1 MTAYGP
7 QRVLAASAQGRI
19 AAQARIS
26 FAVALLAAGAVLWA
40 VLPVATGR
48 AGTRPLVVLAVAS
61 AVPTVVQ
68 LVVAQIAATTDAVP
82 GLDTDVFSSPL
93 SRAIRQTVASALA
106 LPWPQVLIVA
116 ALALEALHP
125 ARPWHTAVLGA
136 VLLAFLLTV
145 HLAETGDRPSVLRPH
160 VPLIAAGLG
169 LVALSAGATFLPA
182 GGSGWLAAIAAVAAL
197 ITAGLALPL

>member
-7 QRVLAASAQGRI
+7 QRTLAASAPRGI
-19 AAQARIS
+19 VAQARLTL
-26 FAVALLAAGAVLWA
+26 AVAMLAAGAVVWA
-40 VLPVATGR
+40 VLPAGTGR

-61 AVPTVVQ
+61 AA
-68 LVVAQIAATTDAVP
+68 LAVAQLAAAQITAWTDATP
-82 GLDTDVFSSPL
+82 RLDSAVYGSPL
-93 SRAIRQTVASALA
+93 SRAIRQGAVTGLA
-106 LPWPQVLIVA
+106 LPWPQALIVA

-136 VLLAFLLTV
+136 VLLAFLFTL
-145 HLAETGDRPSVLRPH
+145 HLAETGDGPAVLRPH
-160 VPLIAAGLG
+160 VPLIVAGLG
-169 LVALSAGATFLPA
+169 LGALSAGAAFLPA